1 MKWGKRFLFN
11 PDYYLATSKYPLKL
25 VTIKWERV
33 QLNLTLSMEKAPS
46 ANLDFYL
53 FHPQTE
59 RTVYFQQVEH
69 IDKFIQLRINLSVA
83 WENQTPIPSGRWI
96 IVAKDCSTENV
107 SIATTATSLIDF
119 VTTDRDNNMDH
130 YRKVFNPHSENYYS
144 VRPMAN
150 DGNKLFYLAIFNKG
164 EHIKTKR
171 EISREI
177 YRKKRNERSLKV
189 RRKIFLLTYKLSRRI
204 FGIKANRILFTSDS
218 RAKIGGNLK
227 FVYDKI
233 IKRKLDEKFDLK
245 LLFKENMTSRRNFLD
260 KFKLPYYLATSKTIL
275 LDDFHPMLYN
285 VEFDKTQNIIQ
296 LWHASGPFK
305 TVGYSRVG
313 KPGGPTIN
321 ANSHKI
327 YTSAIV
333 ASEHSVPFYAEAFGM
348 NEADVYPTG
357 IPRID
362 PFFDEAYK
370 EKIRSKM
377 YKAFPKAKNA
387 NVILF
392 APTFR
397 GSGPKTAYYPNYQLH
412 LESLANYAREN
423 NSVIIFKLHPFVRE
437 KIVIP
442 EKYGDVFIDAFNY
455 REINDILL
463 ISDVLITDYSSVVFE
478 YSLLNKPMIFYA
490 FDFHQ
495 YISSRDFYEGFQD
508 FVPGKI
514 VMNFSELLKALEKQD
529 YEMEKVQRFR
539 DKYFKY
545 HDSNSTDRVIDWL
558 ILDKFP
564 EDIQRGPRQKLL

>member
-1 MKWGKRFLFN
+1 MFN
-11 PDYYLATSKYPLKL
+11 PDYNLDTSQYPMKL
-25 VTIKWERV
+25 VSIKWERI
-33 QLNLTLSMEKAPS
+33 QLNLTLSIGKAPS
-46 ANLDFYL
+46 DNLDFYL

-59 RTVYFQQVEH
+59 RTVYFSQVEQ
-69 IDKFIQLRINLSVA
+69 IEEFIHLRINLSVA
-83 WENQTPIPSGRWI
+83 WENQKPVPSGRWL
-96 IVAKDCSTENV
+96 IVAEDPSTETV

-119 VTTDRDNNMDH
+119 VTTNRDHNMNH
-130 YRKVFNPHSENYYS
+130 YRKTFNPNSANHYS

-150 DGNKLFYLAIFNKG
+150 DGNQLFYLAIYNKA
-164 EHIKTKR
+164 EHLKTKH

-177 YRKKRNERSLKV
+177 YRKKRNEQSLKV
-189 RRKIFLLTYKLSRRI
+189 RRRIFELIYKLSGRI
-204 FGIKANRILFTSDS
+204 FGIKDNRILFTSDS
-218 RAKIGGNLK
+218 RAVIGGNLK
-227 FVYDKI
+227 FVYDRI
-233 IKRKLDEKFDLK
+233 IKRKLDGKFDLK
-245 LLFKENMTSRRNFLD
+245 MLFKENITRRRNFLD

-313 KPGGPTIN
+313 KPGGPSIN
-321 ANSHKI
+321 AHSHKI

-333 ASEHSVPFYAEAFGM
+333 ASEHSIPFYAEAFGM
-348 NEADVYPTG
+348 QEADVYSTG

-397 GSGPKTAYYPNYQLH
+397 GSGPKTAYYPMVQIH
-412 LESLANYAREN
+412 LERLAKYAREN
-423 NSVIIFKLHPFVRE
+423 NTVIIFKLHPFVRE
-437 KIVIP
+437 EIEIP
-442 EKYGDVFIDAFNY
+442 EEYEDVFIDAFNY

-478 YSLLNKPMIFYA
+478 YALLNKPMIFYA
-490 FDFHQ
+490 FDFHH

-514 VMNFSELLKALEKQD
+514 VMNFNELMKALAEKD
-529 YEMEKVQRFR
+529 YEMEKVQQFR

-558 ILDKFP
+558 ILDEFP
-564 EDIQRGPRQKLL
+564 EDIPRGPRQKLI

>member
-1 MKWGKRFLFN
+1 MFN
-11 PDYYLATSKYPLKL
+11 PDYYLDTSQYPLKL
-25 VTIKWERV
+25 VSIKWERV
-33 QLNLTLSMEKAPS
+33 QLYLTLSLGQAPS
-46 ANLDFYL
+46 DTLDFYL

-59 RTVYFQQVEH
+59 RTVYFRQVKQNGEFVH
-69 IDKFIQLRINLSVA
+69 LRINLSVA
-83 WENQTPIPSGRWI
+83 WENQKPVPSGRWV
-96 IVAKDCSTENV
+96 IVVKDRSTEDV

-119 VTTDRDNNMDH
+119 VTTDRDHNMNH

-150 DGNKLFYLAIFNKG
+150 DGNKLFYLAIYNKG
-164 EHIKTKR
+164 EHLRTPR

-177 YRKKRNERSLKV
+177 YRKKRNERSL
-189 RRKIFLLTYKLSRRI
+189 RFRQKIFDLIYKMSGRLV
-204 FGIKANRILFTSDS
+204 GIKNRQILFTSDS
-218 RAKIGGNLK
+218 RAVIGGNLK

-233 IKRKLDEKFDLK
+233 IERKLDEKFEMK
-245 LLFKENMTSRRNFLD
+245 MMFKENITRRRNFLD

-285 VEFDKTQNIIQ
+285 VEFDKSQNIIQ

-333 ASEHSVPFYAEAFGM
+333 ASEHSIPFYAEAFGM
-348 NEADVYPTG
+348 AEADVYPTG

-370 EKIRSKM
+370 EKIRNKM

-397 GSGPKTAYYPNYQLH
+397 GSGPKTAYYPLYQLH

-437 KIVIP
+437 KIEIP
-442 EKYGDVFIDAFNY
+442 EQYEDVFIDAFNY

-514 VMNFSELLKALEKQD
+514 VMNFNELMKALVEQD
-529 YEMEKVQRFR
+529 YEMDKVQQFR

-545 HDSNSTDRVIDWL
+545 QDSNSTDRVIDWL

-564 EDIQRGPRQKLL
+564 EEIPRGPRQKLL